1 MAERNLLTGAQM
13 KAAPAFFTRVYDFV
27 SDIMPAKSRD
37 GVQSKRKLKSFIKNT
52 LRRRIKYGL
61 KILPLHTSVSSV
73 RLSTLLYGCLTPL
86 KTKIAL
92 ILPQAWRCWQVGSP
106 RASPTLGQGS
116 FPLEAALSLLLFSP
130 INSMLQNIS
139 RTRLPTHNSKGQA
152 DLRTGICGK
161 AGTGD
166 LEIQER

>member
-1 MAERNLLTGAQM
+1 MDHRWRSHIPE
-13 KAAPAFFTRVYDFV
+13 FFTRVNDFV

-52 LRRRIKYGL
+52 LRRMIKYGL

-73 RLSTLLYGCLTPL
+73 RLSTLLYSCLTPL

-92 ILPQAWRCWQVGSP
+92 ILPQAWKCWQVGSA
-106 RASPTLGQGS
+106 RVSPTLGQGS
-116 FPLEAALSLLLFSP
+116 FPLEDALSLLLFSP
-130 INSMLQNIS
+130 INSMLQNINQ
-139 RTRLPTHNSKGQA
+139 TRLPTHNSKGQA

-166 LEIQER
+166 LEIQEM

>member
-1 MAERNLLTGAQM
+1 M
-13 KAAPAFFTRVYDFV
+13 KAAPAFFTHVYDFV

-37 GVQSKRKLKSFIKNT
+37 GVQSKRKLKTFIKNT

-92 ILPQAWRCWQVGSP
+92 ILPQA
-106 RASPTLGQGS
+106 
-116 FPLEAALSLLLFSP
+116 
-130 INSMLQNIS
+130 
-139 RTRLPTHNSKGQA
+139 
-152 DLRTGICGK
+152 
-161 AGTGD
+161 
-166 LEIQER
+166 